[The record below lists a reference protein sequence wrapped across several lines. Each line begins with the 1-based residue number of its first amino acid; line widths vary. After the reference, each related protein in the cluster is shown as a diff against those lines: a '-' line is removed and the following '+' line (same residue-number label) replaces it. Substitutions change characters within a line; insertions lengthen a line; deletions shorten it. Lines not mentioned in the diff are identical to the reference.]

1 MSSAAGRRTARCLPS
16 ERERTSERAGPF
28 GHLTANP
35 IDSSFIGPKPGTA
48 VETGAHRV
56 WVLSDDCQVAV
67 RCWRSLYPGLF
78 SLTPT
83 FSFYCFSH
91 PHFLL
96 ALSSGTYL
104 STFLAAPHPRPA
116 PFFPF
121 FFSFRS
127 VNSLLRLRRVFLLLF
142 SFLEKAS
149 LKAKQTPHNM
159 LPNVSWEHVAWKK
172 GFWPFATL
180 DL

>member
-1 MSSAAGRRTARCLPS
+1 MGRSPLLSLSVGGGRGHLSSPGHLLCPLAAGRRGTARCLPS
-16 ERERTSERAGPF
+16 ERERTSERVGPF

-48 VETGAHRV
+48 VETRAHRV
-56 WVLSDDCQVAV
+56 WVLSDDCQGDV

-104 STFLAAPHPRPA
+104 STFFAAPHHPPT
-116 PFFPF
+116 PLLFFLSLFFFPGVSTPVKTEPIF
-121 FFSFRS
+121 FF
-127 VNSLLRLRRVFLLLF
+127 FLF
-142 SFLEKAS
+142 YGKR
-149 LKAKQTPHNM
+149 NI
-159 LPNVSWEHVAWKK
+159 
-172 GFWPFATL
+172 
-180 DL
+180 